1 MTQTLNQLQC
11 LFSGSFFLRFPKEYK
26 HSHPFGIPIRKM
38 WLLRLEDV
46 TPDTGGGTE
55 QLTLWKWTGFVEQNW
70 DVYYI
75 YIFYSFA
82 FLSTPDRLPGFRGR
96 ECISVMSCL

>member
-38 WLLRLEDV
+38 WLLRLEDGMLLQTLGV
-46 TPDTGGGTE
+46 EQE

-70 DVYYI
+70 DVYFLYL
-75 YIFYSFA
+75 FA